1 MEKMTGNQFNLNRKK
16 SLNPLPYYNLTTS
29 PPDLQ
34 NQVFNPPH
42 LCKTVQITPTMVLQ
56 SCFAT
61 LALVRTTD

>member
-1 MEKMTGNQFNLNRKK
+1 MGKMTGNQFNLNRKK

-42 LCKTVQITPTMVLQ
+42 LCKTGQITPRTVLEGG
-56 SCFAT
+56 FAET
-61 LALVRTTD
+61 KST